1 MNATALPIGTH
12 QADVCVG
19 SNDALSPLVAVPVT
33 LTVGASPTPSAT
45 PTPATISISGSI
57 AYCSNPS
64 LNPVPNVVM
73 TLTGSASSSTLTDGS
88 GNYSFTSL
96 PAGGSYTVTPSKSAL
111 PPGSAGINTTDVVA
125 AQRHFLNITSL
136 PPGCRLTAAD
146 VNGDTTLNTI
156 DIIAIQRFFLGLST
170 GIANT
175 GKYNFNPVS
184 RSYPSVV
191 SNQVNQNYNAL
202 VFGDVALGFVHR
214 PGGSS
219 GLTGDLEESIPLRED

>member
-1 MNATALPIGTH
+1 
-12 QADVCVG
+12 
-19 SNDALSPLVAVPVT
+19 
-33 LTVGASPTPSAT
+33 
-45 PTPATISISGSI
+45 
-57 AYCSNPS
+57 
-64 LNPVPNVVM
+64 VM